1 MKFSVSYFC
10 AGLILLA
17 GLVLSGCG
25 PYAQSRLDEEKEPHF
40 MAGKRCVSAMDY
52 KGAVEEFEKALRINP
67 QSASAH
73 FELAGVLERKEIA
86 DPAAAIYHY
95 EQYLK
100 LRPDADQADLAKGR
114 VLSCKQ
120 ELARTVY
127 LGPLTDKVQRQ
138 LEQFTEDN
146 KRLTEDNKR
155 LHDDLDKWVAY
166 ARSLQS
172 LQAQTNR
179 GSPPP
184 TPLGRGTTPT
194 PAPPLPG
201 PTPTS
206 VSLSTNPPPSVAT
219 ATKTHKVRQ
228 GETPSSIAAQYGIKL
243 DALMAANPKLEARR
257 MQIGQVLN
265 IPSPP

>member
-1 MKFSVSYFC
+1 MTFSVSHIC
-10 AGLILLA
+10 PGLILLA

-73 FELAGVLERKEIA
+73 FELAGVLERKELA

-138 LEQFTEDN
+138 LEQLTEEN

-166 ARSLQS
+166 ASR

-184 TPLGRGTTPT
+184 TQLGRGTTPA
-194 PAPPLPG
+194 PAPPGPG
-201 PTPTS
+201 PAPTS
-206 VSLSTNPPPSVAT
+206 VSLSTNPPPPVAT
-219 ATKTHKVRQ
+219 AAKTHKVRQ

-243 DALMAANPKLEARR
+243 ETLMAANPKLEPRR

-265 IPSPP
+265 IPSP

>member
-1 MKFSVSYFC
+1 MKFSVSHIF

-40 MAGKRCVSAMDY
+40 MAGKRCVSAIDY

-73 FELAGVLERKEIA
+73 FELAGVLERKEVA

-95 EQYLK
+95 EQFLK

-138 LEQFTEDN
+138 LEQLAEEN

-155 LHDDLDKWVAY
+155 LHDELDKWVAY
-166 ARSLQS
+166 ASRLQT
-172 LQAQTNR
+172 QTNR
-179 GSPPP
+179 GSAPPAPIGRGATPPP
-184 TPLGRGTTPT
+184 A
-194 PAPPLPG
+194 PAPG
-201 PTPTS
+201 PTPTLVPS
-206 VSLSTNPPPSVAT
+206 VTNPVTPVA
-219 ATKTHKVRQ
+219 ASGKTHRVRQ
-228 GETPSSIAAQYGIKL
+228 GETPAGIAAQYGIKL
-243 DALMAANPKLEARR
+243 DALLSANPKLEPKR

>member
-1 MKFSVSYFC
+1 MKFSVSQIC

-17 GLVLSGCG
+17 ALGLSGCG

-95 EQYLK
+95 EQYLR

-138 LEQFTEDN
+138 LEQLAEEN

-166 ARSLQS
+166 ANRL
-172 LQAQTNR
+172 LAQTNR
-179 GSPPP
+179 ASAPPAPIGHGATSPPAP
-184 TPLGRGTTPT
+184 TPG
-194 PAPPLPG
+194 PG
-201 PTPTS
+201 PATMS
-206 VSLSTNPPPSVAT
+206 VSTNPVAP
-219 ATKTHKVRQ
+219 AAMAAKTHKVKQ
-228 GETPSSIAAQYGIKL
+228 GETPAGIAAQYGIKVETL
-243 DALMAANPKLEARR
+243 LAANPKLEPRR